1 MFYMKATLAFQKG
14 SFTVTFGIS
23 FPKNA
28 VCVWRIIDSG
38 FNIGLG
44 KKKVI
49 WHNSEIKHRNRILF
63 IHECAPGAS
72 GLKSV

>member
-1 MFYMKATLAFQKG
+1 MFYMKANLTFQKG

-28 VCVWRIIDSG
+28 VCVWHIIDSG

-44 KKKVI
+44 KKS
-49 WHNSEIKHRNRILF
+49 HMASEIKYCNRIF
-63 IHECAPGAS
+63 SVHECTP
-72 GLKSV
+72 